1 MLRTIFTTAIAS
13 TLLTL
18 STQAETIWANG
29 VSEIGGWYDA
39 NKTKDDDPDNN
50 YHYPNDDTINGART
64 DDSMC
69 YAAAAA
75 NILSWWQDRYELPE
89 GVPTAVNGTDGKYS
103 LTGNDIWSVFV
114 QNSQIDGGLNT
125 AQAMIWY
132 LSGEAQYRTGDL
144 YFPQTS
150 GYFTDYIPNNSVLFN
165 YSNSTDEHFIQK
177 YNGTAE
183 NLIHILQDR
192 KTPAALSLDAS
203 HTITLWGAEL
213 EDNNITHLYI
223 TDSDDYNNT
232 TKLLTVKV
240 VDSESDSVKF
250 TLDNKDYIIS
260 TIYTINPEISD
271 TWGLTRVTTPSI
283 PEPATA
289 TLSLL
294 ALAGLAARR
303 RRR

>member
-29 VSEIGGWYDA
+29 VSAEGGCYDA
-39 NKTKDDDPDNN
+39 NKTHEDDRDGN
-50 YHYPNDDTINGART
+50 YTYPNDSTGKGART
-64 DDSMC
+64 DDAMC

-75 NILSWWQDRYELPE
+75 NILSWWQARYELPE

-125 AQAMIWY
+125 AQALKWY
-132 LSGEAQYRTGDL
+132 LSGEAQYFTTTL
-144 YFPQTS
+144 YLPKTD
-150 GYFTDYIPNNSVLFN
+150 GYFSDYIPDNTVLFD
-165 YSNSTDEHFIQK
+165 SANSTSDHFIQK
-177 YNGTAE
+177 YDGTAE

-192 KTPAALSLDAS
+192 KTPAALSLNAS

-213 EDNNITHLYI
+213 EGNRVTHLYI
-223 TDSDDYNNT
+223 TDSDDYHNVT
-232 TKLLTVKV
+232 ELLTV
-240 VDSESDSVKF
+240 DIIPGEDNSITF
-250 TLDNKDYIIS
+250 TLDNKNYTIT

>member
-1 MLRTIFTTAIAS
+1 MLRSLLSTAIVP

-18 STQAETIWANG
+18 SAQANPIWADG
-29 VSEIGGWYDA
+29 VSAEGGWYDA
-39 NKTKDDDPDNN
+39 NKTHEDDHDGN
-50 YHYPNDDTINGART
+50 YTYPNDSTGKGART
-64 DDSMC
+64 DDAMC

-75 NILSWWQDRYELPE
+75 NILSWWQARYELPD
-89 GVPTAVNGTDGKYS
+89 GIPTAVNGTDGKYS

-150 GYFTDYIPNNSVLFN
+150 GYFTDYIPNNSVLYN

-192 KTPAALSLDAS
+192 KTPAALSLNAS

-213 EDNNITHLYI
+213 EGNRVTHLYI
-223 TDSDDYNNT
+223 TDSDDYNNVT
-232 TKLLTVKV
+232 ELLTV
-240 VDSESDSVKF
+240 DIIPGEDNSITF
-250 TLDNKDYIIS
+250 TLDNKNYTIT

-271 TWGLTRVTTPSI
+271 TWGLTRINIPAI

-294 ALAGLAARR
+294 ALAALTTRR
-303 RRR
+303 RR